1 MASRMNRYHSNT
13 TTSRSSRNESLY
25 DSIYNE
31 EIEYTNVEGIARIE
45 KTNEIDIERIREM
58 LKLEEEK
65 KKKKTFQPLL
75 RSNQSESREINLSR
89 LDDKNYDIRDIL
101 NKAHEEKVEEV
112 KEESNKELL
121 NTQYNILKKIKLEDP
136 VDNNLQDLIDK
147 VNLNSKSNV
156 DEEDAIGLLE
166 DYDSTKTISDD
177 AIKKIIAEAKEE
189 IKEKNDETT
198 KTNTI
203 DTSFF
208 TSSLNFNDDDF
219 EELKEISDSY
229 KRKKL
234 IRKIIVFI
242 LFVALITI
250 GILYYLEIIK
260 F

>member
-13 TTSRSSRNESLY
+13 RSSRSSRNENLY

-31 EIEYTNVEGIARIE
+31 EIEYSNVEGIARIE

-65 KKKKTFQPLL
+65 KKKKSFQPLFKT
-75 RSNQSESREINLSR
+75 SSTDMSELNLSR

-112 KEESNKELL
+112 RDEPKKELL
-121 NTQYNILKKIKLEDP
+121 NTQYNILKKIKLDDP
-136 VDNNLQDLIDK
+136 IDGNLQNLIDA
-147 VNLNSKSNV
+147 VNYNSKNNV
-156 DEEDAIGLLE
+156 EDTMGLLDDLE
-166 DYDSTKTISDD
+166 DDSKTISDE

-189 IKEKNDETT
+189 IKEKVSEPEKTT
-198 KTNTI
+198 TI

-229 KRKKL
+229 KKKKKRLRIFLFL
-234 IRKIIVFI
+234 IFMS
-242 LFVALITI
+242 LITV